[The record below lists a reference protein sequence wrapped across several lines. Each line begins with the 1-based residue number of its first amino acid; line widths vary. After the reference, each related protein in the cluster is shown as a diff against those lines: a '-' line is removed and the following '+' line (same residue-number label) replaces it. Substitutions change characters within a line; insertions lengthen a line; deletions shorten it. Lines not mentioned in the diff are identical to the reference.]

1 MPGENPARSADGAI
15 EPPRFAHRLFTT
27 EAEVC
32 VNMGQ
37 ELLSEGVAEQLVSA
51 SRATIGDQLRSV
63 TYFGGGGHRQ
73 LYLRSDLASDADIES
88 FVDHEA
94 VGFEAN
100 SAYERTELGEF
111 RYTIRVFENGFLL
124 RVIVGQHG
132 VFVTTDGLTLRD
144 FDDVATALESILR
157 PEQ

>member
-1 MPGENPARSADGAI
+1 MA
-15 EPPRFAHRLFTT
+15 
-27 EAEVC
+27 
-32 VNMGQ
+32 Q
-37 ELLSEGVAEQLVSA
+37 ELLSEEVAEQLVSA

-63 TYFGGGGHRQ
+63 TCFGDDGYRQ
-73 LYLRSDLASDADIES
+73 LYLRSDLASDADLDS

-100 SAYERTELGEF
+100 SAYERTELGGF

-124 RVIVGQHG
+124 RVIVGDRG

-157 PEQ
+157 SER